1 VINLETTIKNL
12 ISLQSC
18 DLQVTIIRKRL
29 EDAPARIKGLGEDLE
44 RLESQIDEELAKFD
58 AIKLEKRKID
68 QEIEE
73 LEGKMAKSKN
83 KLANIKSNKEYTAA
97 LKEIDDLGREKN
109 RLEERALEILEELEA
124 INVQS
129 AESKE
134 KKDSYRK
141 EYEEDQRALNIEL
154 DALKNDLQKFEDDR
168 TDICK
173 RIDEPLLRQYDS
185 IRNHKEGVGVSAVIK
200 GVCQACHM
208 GIPPQ
213 KFNELMRGDKLMNCP
228 HCMRLIYW
236 GEDERY
242 LD

>member
-1 VINLETTIKNL
+1 METTIKNL
-12 ISLQSC
+12 ISLQGC

-29 EDAPARIKGLGEDLE
+29 EDAPARIKGLKEDLE

-97 LKEIDDLGREKN
+97 LKEIDDLGRDKN
-109 RLEERALEILEELEA
+109 RLEERAIEILEELEA
-124 INVQS
+124 INVKS

-134 KKDSYRK
+134 KKDTYRK
-141 EYEEDQRALNIEL
+141 KYEEDQRALNKEL
-154 DALKNDLQKFEDDR
+154 KALKNDLQKFEDDR